1 MIRNITAERIKE
13 LRLQRGMTQQEL
25 GEKIGVKKAA
35 INKYETGL
43 VVNLK
48 RSSIALLAEALGV
61 SPGYL
66 MGWTDDVEGEVSP
79 EVMAMPDNIMPMSAM
94 HMQKIPMLGEIAA
107 GKPIMAV
114 EEYTTWVDGP
124 IKADFCLTIKGD
136 SMRPN
141 YLPGDVVYIRQQPDV
156 LDGQVAAVI
165 VDDEATLKHV
175 YHRPD
180 GLTLI
185 SDNPAFAPQIYT
197 HENSNSLRI
206 LGLAIGFTRMVGSA
220 H

>member
-1 MIRNITAERIKE
+1 MKTVTAERIRE
-13 LRLQRGMTQQEL
+13 LRMQRRMTQQEL

-48 RSSIALLAEALGV
+48 RSTIGLLAEALGV

-66 MGWTDDVEGEVSP
+66 MGWTDDVQGEVSP
-79 EVMAMPDNIMPMSAM
+79 ELMAMPSNVAPMEGM
-94 HMQKIPMLGEIAA
+94 HMQRIPMLGKIAA
-107 GKPIMAV
+107 GRPIMAV
-114 EEYTTWVDGP
+114 EDYTTWVAGP
-124 IKADFCLTIKGD
+124 IRADFCLTIEGD

-165 VDDEATLKHV
+165 IDDEATLKHV

-185 SDNPAFAPQIYT
+185 SDNPAYPPMIYT
-197 HENSNSLRI
+197 RENSDSLRI
-206 LGLAIGFTRMVGSA
+206 LGLAIGFTRLTG
-220 H
+220 

>member
-1 MIRNITAERIKE
+1 MIKNITAERIKE

-48 RSSIALLAEALGV
+48 RSTIGMLADALGV

-66 MGWTDDVEGEVSP
+66 MGWTDDVSGEVNP
-79 EVMAMPDNIMPMSAM
+79 ELLSMPENIRPLSAM
-94 HMQKIPMLGEIAA
+94 HMQKIPMLGKIAA
-107 GKPIMAV
+107 GTPIMAS
-114 EEYTTWVDGP
+114 EDYSAWVSTP
-124 IKADFCLTIKGD
+124 LHADFCLTVEGD

-185 SDNPAFAPQIYT
+185 SDNPAYAPMIFT
-197 HENSNSLRI
+197 RENSDSLRI
-206 LGLAIGFTRMVGSA
+206 LGLAIGFTRLCQ
-220 H
+220 

>member
-1 MIRNITAERIKE
+1 MIKNITAERIKA

-48 RSSIALLAEALGV
+48 RSTIGLLADALGV

-66 MGWTDDVEGEVSP
+66 MGWTDDATAEVSP
-79 EVMAMPDNIMPMSAM
+79 EVMAMPENILPLSAM

-107 GKPIMAV
+107 GRPIPAH
-114 EEYTTWVDGP
+114 EDYTTWLGGP
-124 IKADFCLTIKGD
+124 LNADFALTVTGD

-141 YLPGDVVYIRQQPDV
+141 YLPGDVVYIRCQPDV

-185 SDNPAFAPQIYT
+185 SDNPAYPPMVYT
-197 HENSNSLRI
+197 CENSDSLRI
-206 LGLAIGFTRMVGSA
+206 LGLAIGFTRITGGA
-220 H
+220 G

>member
-1 MIRNITAERIKE
+1 MITNITAERIKA

-48 RSSIALLAEALGV
+48 RSTIGLLAEALGV

-66 MGWTDDVEGEVSP
+66 MGWTDDMSGEVSP
-79 EVMAMPDNIMPMSAM
+79 ELMAMPSNVMPMEGM
-94 HMQKIPMLGEIAA
+94 HMQKIPMLGKIAA
-107 GKPIMAV
+107 GRPIMAS
-114 EEYTTWVDGP
+114 EDYTTWVPGP
-124 IKADFCLTIKGD
+124 IGADFCLTIDGD

-141 YLPGDVVYIRQQPDV
+141 YLPGDVVYIRKQPDV

-185 SDNPAFAPQIYT
+185 SDNPAYPPMIYT
-197 HENSNSLRI
+197 HENSDSLRI
-206 LGLAIGFTRMVGSA
+206 LGLAIGFTRMV
-220 H
+220 

>member
-1 MIRNITAERIKE
+1 MIKNITAERIKE

-48 RSSIALLAEALGV
+48 RSTIGLLADALGV

-66 MGWTDDVEGEVSP
+66 MGWTDDVAGEVSP
-79 EVMAMPDNIMPMSAM
+79 EVMAMPDNVRPIEAM
-94 HMQKIPMLGEIAA
+94 HMQKIPMLGKIAA
-107 GKPIMAV
+107 GKPIMAN
-114 EEYTTWVDGP
+114 EDYSTWLPGP
-124 IKADFCLTIKGD
+124 IGADFCLTVDGD

-141 YLPGDVVYIRQQPDV
+141 YLPGDVVYIRKQPDV

-165 VDDEATLKHV
+165 IDDEATLKHV

-185 SDNPAFAPQIYT
+185 SDNPAYPPMIYT
-197 HENSNSLRI
+197 QANSDSLRI
-206 LGLAIGFTRMVGSA
+206 LGLAIGFTRMAGSA
-220 H
+220 R

>member
-1 MIRNITAERIKE
+1 MKNITAERIKA
-13 LRLQRGMTQQEL
+13 LRLRRGMTQQEL
-25 GEKIGVKKAA
+25 GEQIGVKKAA

-48 RSSIALLAEALGV
+48 RSSIIRMAEVLGV
-61 SPGYL
+61 TPGYL
-66 MGWTDDVEGEVSP
+66 MGWTDDENGEVSP
-79 EVMAMPDNIMPMSAM
+79 EVMDMPENVVPTDSLPTR
-94 HMQKIPMLGEIAA
+94 KIPMLGKIAA
-107 GKPIMAV
+107 GQPILA
-114 EEYTTWVDGP
+114 EESYATWVSGP
-124 IKADFCLTIKGD
+124 LNTDFCLTVQGD

-141 YLPGDVVYIRQQPDV
+141 YLPGDVVYIRKQPDV

-185 SDNPAFAPQIYT
+185 SDNPAFAPMIYT
-197 HENSNSLRI
+197 QENTASLRI
-206 LGLAIGFTRMVGSA
+206 LGLAIGFTRMVGQ
-220 H
+220 

>member
-1 MIRNITAERIKE
+1 MIKNITAERIKA

-48 RSSIALLAEALGV
+48 RSTIAQLAEALGV

-66 MGWTDDVEGEVSP
+66 MGWTDDVSGEVSP
-79 EVMAMPDNIMPMSAM
+79 ELLSMPDNVQPMSAM
-94 HMQKIPMLGEIAA
+94 HMQKVPMLGEIAA

-114 EEYTTWVDGP
+114 EDYTTWVDGP
-124 IKADFCLTIKGD
+124 IKADFCLTVRGD

-141 YLPGDVVYIRQQPDV
+141 YLPGDVVYIRKQPDV

-165 VDDEATLKHV
+165 VDDEAALKHV

-185 SDNPAFAPQIYT
+185 SDNPAYPPMIYT
-197 HENSNSLRI
+197 HENSDSLRI
-206 LGLAIGFTRMVGSA
+206 LGLVIGYTRITG
-220 H
+220 

>member
-1 MIRNITAERIKE
+1 MIKNITAERIKE

-48 RSSIALLAEALGV
+48 RSTIGLLADALGV

-66 MGWTDDVEGEVSP
+66 MGWTDDVAGEVSP
-79 EVMAMPDNIMPMSAM
+79 EVMAMPDNIRPIEAM
-94 HMQKIPMLGEIAA
+94 HMQKIPMLGKIAA

-114 EEYTTWVDGP
+114 EDYTTWMPGP
-124 IKADFCLTIKGD
+124 IGADFCLTVDGD

-141 YLPGDVVYIRQQPDV
+141 YLPGDVVYIRKQPDV

-165 VDDEATLKHV
+165 IDDEATLKHV

-185 SDNPAFAPQIYT
+185 SDNPAYPPQIYT
-197 HENSNSLRI
+197 RDNSDSLRI
-206 LGLAIGFTRMVGSA
+206 LGLAIGFTRTHYVGR
-220 H
+220 